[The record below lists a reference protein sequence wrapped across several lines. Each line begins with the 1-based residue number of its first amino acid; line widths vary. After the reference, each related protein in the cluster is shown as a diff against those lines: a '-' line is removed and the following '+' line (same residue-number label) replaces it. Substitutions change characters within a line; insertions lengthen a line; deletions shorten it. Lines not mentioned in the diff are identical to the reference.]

1 MRHNVR
7 LLVAAFVLTR
17 VVLGGAAVVATGVY
31 ERIPT
36 DTNLYARYAEELMGQ
51 GLAPYSEVDIEYP
64 PVLLPFLAVPE
75 LLPDVAYRTL
85 WVPLMVAVDAA
96 GLAAVLRL
104 GRRWGS
110 TAGGWWWVGL
120 FPLLG
125 PLVYTR
131 YDLIPA
137 VAAVWSLER
146 AAAGRPLGQGGWLAV
161 GALAKLWP
169 GLLVPTA
176 LAWTRRPWRLIAGG
190 ALVTAAVLAPFA
202 RVLPDLATDVLGY
215 HLARGVQVES
225 LWANGL
231 LLAAKLGYPVEVVRN
246 YGAAHLGS
254 GVSDLLKALSSALT
268 LTAAVAGAL
277 WARRRLAR
285 DDARGL
291 AALTFAV
298 VAVLV
303 VVGSVLSPQFLIWVA
318 ALGAASQAD
327 PDSPVRAAV
336 RWLAPAAVVNHVLY
350 PAWYRELVREFD
362 AVAIGVLSARNLLLL
377 VVAVLAVRGV
387 LSAARRGTSFS
398 ALVTELVER
407 EPAPLPYAAVIDDDP
422 DLSLKVQ
429 EVLRR
434 LAR

>member
-1 MRHNVR
+1 MGGNVR
-7 LLVAAFVLTR
+7 LLIAAFVLTR
-17 VVLGGAAVVATGVY
+17 VVLGGAAIASTGVY

-36 DTNLYARYAEELMGQ
+36 DTTLYARYAEEWVGQ

-64 PVLLPFLAVPE
+64 PVLLPFLAAPE
-75 LLPDVAYRTL
+75 LLPDLPYRAV
-85 WVPLMVAVDAA
+85 WVPLMFAVDAA
-96 GLAAVLRL
+96 GLVAVLRL

-110 TAGGWWWVGL
+110 IAGCWWWVGL
-120 FPLLG
+120 FALLG

-146 AAAGRPLGQGGWLAV
+146 AAAGRPAAQGAWLAV

-169 GLLVPTA
+169 GLLVPAA

-202 RVLPDLATDVLGY
+202 RALPDLAADVLGF
-215 HLARGVQVES
+215 HLARGIQVES

-231 LLAAKLGYPVEVVRN
+231 LLAARAGYQVEVVRN

-254 GVSDLLKALSSALT
+254 GVSGLLKALSSALT
-268 LTAAVAGAL
+268 LGAVLASAG
-277 WARRRLAR
+277 WARRRLAP

-291 AALTFAV
+291 AALTFAL
-298 VAVLV
+298 VAVLL

-327 PDSPVRAAV
+327 PDSPLRAAV
-336 RWLAPAAVVNHVLY
+336 PWLAPAAALNHLLFPALY
-350 PAWYRELVREFD
+350 TPLVRQFD
-362 AVAIGVLSARNLLLL
+362 GTAISVLSARNLLL
-377 VVAVLAVRGV
+377 VAVAALAVRGV
-387 LSAARRGTSFS
+387 IAGARRPTTTGEEH
-398 ALVTELVER
+398 EL
-407 EPAPLPYAAVIDDDP
+407 PNA
-422 DLSLKVQ
+422 
-429 EVLRR
+429 
-434 LAR
+434 